1 MNIGYVSIHL
11 PFNPWI
17 KHICPFTYIV
27 FNFPSQHLC
36 VLYIFTHILL
46 NLCRSILC
54 FLWLGVM
61 PFYLPVSSLAP
72 RILGR
77 LKDNTTLPHNVTV
90 CYEVTIRGW
99 ELLGLTLPFS
109 LRFNSDFSSVRPVG
123 FLIILTIYSLYTALA
138 FLLSFPY
145 TIIWLLLGF
154 LMELKI
160 HVQFQIF
167 ISTV

>member
-1 MNIGYVSIHL
+1 
-11 PFNPWI
+11 
-17 KHICPFTYIV
+17 
-27 FNFPSQHLC
+27 
-36 VLYIFTHILL
+36 
-46 NLCRSILC
+46 
-54 FLWLGVM
+54 M

-99 ELLGLTLPFS
+99 ELFGLTLPFS

-145 TIIWLLLGF
+145 TII
-154 LMELKI
+154 
-160 HVQFQIF
+160 
-167 ISTV
+167 